1 MSNLIPTKKIDDS
14 KEKLQ
19 VIINH
24 TRDIIVESDLNGT
37 FTYVSPQ
44 VYDILGYKPEEVIG
58 VNMNKFI
65 HPEDLTNLASN
76 AIDLIKNGGS
86 VLTEYRA
93 LHKDGHY
100 VHLSSKGTFVREN
113 GNIKLIA
120 VLRDISLQKETEEKY
135 Q

>member
-1 MSNLIPTKKIDDS
+1 MSNSSPSKKINDS

-24 TRDIIVESDLNGT
+24 IRDIITESDMTGI

-58 VNMNKFI
+58 LNGIKFI
-65 HPEDLTNLASN
+65 HPEDLSNLASVGN
-76 AIDLIKNGGS
+76 NLMKTGGS
-86 VLTEYRA
+86 VLAEYRA
-93 LHKDGHY
+93 IHKDGHY
-100 VHLSSKGTFVREN
+100 VHLSSKGTIVREN

-120 VLRDISLQKETEEKY
+120 VLRDISMKKIFNY
-135 Q
+135 